1 MVFLYYDILQYQEA
15 TLRLIEQN
23 FNMKN
28 LPDPDYDTD
37 DVLGDIEVAMA
48 PLGFPFDR
56 KKIDRCPILKII
68 GSSTLSIPQID
79 VNYAE
84 SKGIKVCFLD
94 KEQKRFLES
103 ITPTAE
109 LAWGLI
115 IAITRRIPWA
125 HKNVLKCKWNGRT
138 FGHKAPRMLSAMSLG
153 VVGLGRLGS
162 LVASYAKAFG
172 MKVYYY
178 SPNSINSDY
187 ERCEVLIELAKK
199 SDIVSLHAPHI
210 PETEE
215 MINKAF
221 IYAMKEGSLIVN
233 TSRGELI
240 DETALLEALESKHLG
255 GAALDVLE
263 GEYEPNFKDKIR
275 EHPLVR
281 YAKMHNNLI
290 ITPHYG
296 GATVD
301 AWMMTQKKTVELIV
315 SSMKWSKLK

>member
-94 KEQKRFLES
+94 NQQKRFLES

-109 LAWGLI
+109 LAWGLV
-115 IAITRRIPWA
+115 IALTRYILPA
-125 HKNVLKCKWNGRT
+125 HKTVLKGQWAGRK
-138 FGHKAPRMLSAMSLG
+138 FGRQTPRMLSSMSLG
-153 VVGLGRLGS
+153 IVGLGRLGS
-162 LVASYAKAFG
+162 IVASYGKAFG

-178 SPNSINSDY
+178 SPHSRNKEYMWCDT
-187 ERCEVLIELAKK
+187 LLELAQK
-199 SDIVSLHAPHI
+199 SDIISIHAHHI
-210 PETEE
+210 PETEKLVNRE
-215 MINKAF
+215 F
-221 IYAMKEGSLIVN
+221 IYSMQPGSFVVN
-233 TSRGELI
+233 TARGELI
-240 DETALLEALESKHLG
+240 DESALLEGLTSGHLG
-255 GAALDVLE
+255 GAALDVLT
-263 GEYEPNFKDKIR
+263 GEFNPEFKNSLSNSS
-275 EHPLVR
+275 LVQ
-281 YAKMHNNLI
+281 YACVHDNLI

-296 GATVD
+296 GSTID
-301 AWMMTQKKTVELIV
+301 AREKTQAQMVKLIIESV
-315 SSMKWSKLK
+315 HD